1 MAKKILVVED
11 NADSR
16 FILVT
21 RLRHI
26 GYEVVEAA
34 TGAEGVEK
42 ALAEKPDLVLMDIG
56 LPGMTGI
63 EAARS
68 IKENPVARHIPIVA
82 HTAWDPS
89 QWKDQALKAG
99 MVEYVVKPVPMKALE
114 ETIKKFCRD

>member
-26 GYEVVEAA
+26 GDEIVEAA
-34 TGAEGVEK
+34 TGPDGVEK
-42 ALAEKPDLVLMDIG
+42 SIAEKPDLILMDIG

-63 EAARS
+63 EAARR
-68 IKENPVARHIPIVA
+68 IKENPVAGHVPIVA

-89 QWKDQALKAG
+89 QWKDQALNAG
-99 MVEYVVKPVPMKALE
+99 MGEYLVKPVSMKTLE